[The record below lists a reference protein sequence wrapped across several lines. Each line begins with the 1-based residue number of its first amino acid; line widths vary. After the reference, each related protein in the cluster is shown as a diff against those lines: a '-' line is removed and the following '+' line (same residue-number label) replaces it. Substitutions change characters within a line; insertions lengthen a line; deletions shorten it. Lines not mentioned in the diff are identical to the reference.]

1 VIADAFSFLAEVLIG
16 SAPERQPWR
25 AIVVGLYVLA
35 AIAATALAIWL
46 VVTTW

>member
-16 SAPERQPWR
+16 WAPERQPRR

-35 AIAATALAIWL
+35 AVAATALVIWL
-46 VVTTW
+46 VVTSW